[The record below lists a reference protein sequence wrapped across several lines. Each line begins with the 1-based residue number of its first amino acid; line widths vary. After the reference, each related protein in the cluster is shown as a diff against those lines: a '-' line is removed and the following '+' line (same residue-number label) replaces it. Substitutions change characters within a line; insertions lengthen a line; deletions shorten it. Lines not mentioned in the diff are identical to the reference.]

1 MTLSLRQFRRLAVS
15 TLLPVL
21 ALASGCEPTTNVVPD
36 VIPGTYA
43 ATTFRVTPP
52 NSSTVDVL
60 AAGGALTVTVDE
72 SFQVAGSIYLPG
84 GLLTTDPINAN
95 LAGKVEQDRDG
106 TWFFTLTPNTF
117 VNGLVWTQFT
127 DSFVSTTKL
136 EDGTQF
142 QVLLEK

>member
-1 MTLSLRQFRRLAVS
+1 MSLSLRRFRRLALLS
-15 TLLPVL
+15 LLPAL
-21 ALASGCEPTTNVVPD
+21 ALASACGPTTSVHPD

-43 ATTFRVTPP
+43 ATTFRVTPA

-60 AAGGALTVTVDE
+60 AQGGSLTITVDE

-95 LAGKVEQDRDG
+95 LAGKVQQDRDG
-106 TWFFTLTPNTF
+106 TWFFTLTPSTF
-117 VNGLVWTQFT
+117 MNGLVWTQFT
-127 DSFVSTTKL
+127 NSFVSTTKL

>member
-1 MTLSLRQFRRLAVS
+1 MWS
-15 TLLPVL
+15 
-21 ALASGCEPTTNVVPD
+21 ALASACEPTTSVNPD

-43 ATTFRVTPP
+43 ATTFRVTPA

-60 AAGGALTVTVDE
+60 AQGGSLTITVDE

-95 LAGKVEQDRDG
+95 LAGKVQQDRDG
-106 TWFFTLTPNTF
+106 TWFFTLTPSTF
-117 VNGLVWTQFT
+117 MNGLVWTQFT
-127 DSFVSTTKL
+127 NSFVSTTKL